1 MTDKEFA
8 EAIEIKPEGIQKTM
22 IYIRGEW
29 IGLEEYF
36 NNLETR
42 IRGLEIS
49 MMVLKAKSNE

>member
-22 IYIRGEW
+22 IYIRGRW
-29 IGLEEYF
+29 IDQAEYF

-42 IRGLEIS
+42 IRELEIS
-49 MMVLKAKSNE
+49 VKILKAKK